1 MACAREKVLQET
13 KGRSL
18 SSLGNHSRPFETPI
32 RRQIKRYAFDPKR
45 GRTPLKRSIKPGS
58 ISVTGLPPALCG
70 LVEGSKEAQVFHYP
84 TMLMLHILRKTHR
97 AESSCPPKPKS
108 AAQVATVQ
116 LHLDCPK
123 PQERRTYS
131 ASRLRHILEPR
142 RQRPIPTP
150 KPLLSEQSP
159 APDSPEAFQTA
170 VPAEKT
176 NRRTIFM
183 RREGCVRYSIPDL
196 T

>member
-1 MACAREKVLQET
+1 MQET

-18 SSLGNHSRPFETPI
+18 SSLGSHSRPFETPL
-32 RRQIKRYAFDPKR
+32 RRQSKRYAFDPKR
-45 GRTPLKRSIKPGS
+45 GRTPLKRSIQPGS

-97 AESSCPPKPKS
+97 AGSSGLPKPKS
-108 AAQVATVQ
+108 PAQVATVQ
-116 LHLDCPK
+116 LRLDCPK

-131 ASRLRHILEPR
+131 ASRLRYILEPR
-142 RQRPIPTP
+142 RQRPIITP
-150 KPLLSEQSP
+150 QLLPGEQSP

-170 VPAEKT
+170 LPAEKT
-176 NRRTIFM
+176 SRRTIFV

>member
-1 MACAREKVLQET
+1 MQET

-18 SSLGNHSRPFETPI
+18 SSLGNHARPFDMPI
-32 RRQIKRYAFDPKR
+32 RRQSKRYAFDPKR
-45 GRTPLKRSIKPGS
+45 GRTPLKRSIPPGS
-58 ISVTGLPPALCG
+58 ISVSGLPPGLSG

-97 AESSCPPKPKS
+97 AGSTGPPKPKS

-131 ASRLRHILEPR
+131 ASRLRLVLESK
-142 RQRPIPTP
+142 RQRLIPTP
-150 KPLLSEQSP
+150 QFLPSEESP
-159 APDSPEAFQTA
+159 APESPEAFQTA
-170 VPAEKT
+170 LPTEKAS
-176 NRRTIFM
+176 RRTIFV
-183 RREGCVRYSIPDL
+183 RRAGCVRYSIPDL
-196 T
+196 P

>member
-1 MACAREKVLQET
+1 MAHIRLKET

-32 RRQIKRYAFDPKR
+32 RRQTKRYVFDPKR
-45 GRTPLKRSIKPGS
+45 GRTPVKRSIQPGS
-58 ISVTGLPPALCG
+58 ISVAGLPPGLSG

-97 AESSCPPKPKS
+97 GASTGPPKPKS

-116 LHLDCPK
+116 LHLECPK
-123 PQERRTYS
+123 AQERRTYS
-131 ASRLRHILEPR
+131 ASRLRQILEPR
-142 RQRPIPTP
+142 RQRRIPSP
-150 KPLLSEQSP
+150 QLIPLEEHT

-170 VPAEKT
+170 LPIEKSS
-176 NRRTIFM
+176 RRTIFV
-183 RREGCVRYSIPDL
+183 RREGCVRYSIPDIA
-196 T
+196 